1 MVVGGRELI
10 DTLWNVNRFTV
21 DKKLSGLSELID
33 TLWNVNVKKLGRIAR
48 GASELID
55 TLWNV
60 NDCPQEF
67 YRNFHTSN

>member
-1 MVVGGRELI
+1 MECKCAHAI
-10 DTLWNVNRFTV
+10 CFTEPFV
-21 DKKLSGLSELID
+21 ELID